1 MTKMKS
7 KKMSKSTFAIII
19 MGIVMVAML
28 AFGGTFAYFTAKASN
43 VSGTVTTAQI
53 HLTSKEQTF
62 TMTGNYQNLLPK
74 ETVSATA
81 NLVNDSTR
89 DSYVFVELTYGSVEG
104 AFTLTGVTTTTDGV
118 TWAKVGTEGNVY
130 AAKVGSAV
138 KDLVVTASFS
148 FEADAEWR
156 QEGTRPDAMAASIE
170 VTIAAGSIQAQNG
183 DTEFTDVA
191 AAYAAYKAA

>member
-1 MTKMKS
+1 
-7 KKMSKSTFAIII
+7 
-19 MGIVMVAML
+19 MVAML
-28 AFGGTFAYFTAKASN
+28 AFGGTFAYFTATATTR
-43 VSGTVTTAQI
+43 SGEVTTAQI

-104 AFTLTGVTTTTDGV
+104 ATFTLTGVTTTTDGV

-156 QEGTRPDAMAASIE
+156 QEGTKPAAMAASIE